1 MQRAESKVPFL
12 PNVITPQ
19 LGLMIQGVGHKLGGH
34 AHHPVK
40 GRGRLQ
46 PLVVSLTPTS
56 PIAKMLPTL
65 SNINEDNE
73 SGSFDKTLTKSFHDL
88 GSKDSTLKD
97 ESRSDF
103 ETDSLERH
111 GVIIGGDMSVG
122 TMIPSHT
129 HSHSP
134 SGPGGGAV
142 PVIGYVQMLP
152 SPHHH
157 QQQQLHGGPHQ
168 LPSQSNLVVNY
179 AVQDGSLP
187 LSPIWNQMQFLRT
200 DSETSSN
207 SEYITSYIGRLTP
220 LPHVQAPDPASRKFG
235 ADSGHGESSD
245 EDRDGE
251 SSDGSGSEGEE
262 LQEQDQQEDNCLKWK
277 RGRLLGKGAYGKVWE
292 GLMNSAKM
300 IAVKEVEL
308 DNESAE
314 RAQSVSLF
322 IQQSCQ
328 GYAQKFR
335 RLIFCNQSQCE
346 CYSHLHLHNHVFSA
360 FTRLIVTTYICTC
373 TCKVFLLQTSIHLMG
388 IHASYYELHISLSFS
403 KYSNMRRFKLKLK
416 FYEV

>member
-1 MQRAESKVPFL
+1 MNFNPKKRNSTGSLVMQRAESKVPLL
-12 PNVITPQ
+12 PNVVIPQ
-19 LGLMIQGVGHKLGGH
+19 LGMMVQGVGHKPGSH
-34 AHHPVK
+34 THQPVK

-46 PLVVSLTPTS
+46 PLVLSVTPTS
-56 PIAKMLPTL
+56 PIAAKMLPTL

-88 GSKDSTLKD
+88 GSTSKDSTLKD
-97 ESRSDF
+97 SSHSDF

-111 GVIIGGDMSVG
+111 GVIGGDLSVG

-134 SGPGGGAV
+134 LASGGGGSGGPGAI
-142 PVIGYVQMLP
+142 PIIGYVQMP
-152 SPHHH
+152 HH
-157 QQQQLHGGPHQ
+157 QQQGGPHP
-168 LPSQSNLVVNY
+168 LPVHSSNLVVNY
-179 AVQDGSLP
+179 AVQDGSIP

-220 LPHVQAPDPASRKFG
+220 LPHVQAPDPGGSRKFG

-245 EDRDGE
+245 EEDQDGE
-251 SSDGSGSEGEE
+251 SSSGSGSEGEE
-262 LQEQDQQEDNCLKWK
+262 FRREEEQDNCLKWK

-308 DNESAE
+308 DSESAE
-314 RAQSVSLF
+314 RAQSVSPLYLF
-322 IQQSCQ
+322 Q
-328 GYAQKFR
+328 
-335 RLIFCNQSQCE
+335 
-346 CYSHLHLHNHVFSA
+346 HPV
-360 FTRLIVTTYICTC
+360 
-373 TCKVFLLQTSIHLMG
+373 VFLEDAL
-388 IHASYYELHISLSFS
+388 
-403 KYSNMRRFKLKLK
+403 
-416 FYEV
+416 